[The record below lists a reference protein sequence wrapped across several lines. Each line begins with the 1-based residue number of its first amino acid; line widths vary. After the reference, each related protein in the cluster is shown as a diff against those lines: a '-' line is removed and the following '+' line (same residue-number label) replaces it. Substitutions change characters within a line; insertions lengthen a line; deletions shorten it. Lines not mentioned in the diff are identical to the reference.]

1 MGINQ
6 TKIKFPKEE
15 NIKPVKTI
23 ILHTKSVTSLIQL
36 KDKRIASCSQ
46 DGTIR
51 IFDPSNDYHC
61 DEVIKISKD
70 GIESICEL
78 DDGTIVSC
86 TWDRIIIGNYTM
98 KITDRTIIYKVIT
111 LPDNRI
117 ATCLYD
123 GLIKI

>member
-1 MGINQ
+1 MGINH
-6 TKIKFPKEE
+6 TKIKFPKED
-15 NIKPVKTI
+15 NLKPVKTI

-36 KDKRIASCSQ
+36 KDKRIASCSE

-61 DEVIKISKD
+61 DKLIKINKE
-70 GIESICEL
+70 GIKSICEL

-86 TWDRIIIGNYTM
+86 TWDIIIIGDHTI

-117 ATCLYD
+117 ASCTY
-123 GLIKI
+123 

>member
-1 MGINQ
+1 MGINH
-6 TKIKFPKEE
+6 TKNQFPKEE
-15 NIKPVKTI
+15 NIKLVKTI
-23 ILHTKSVTSLIQL
+23 IHHTDVTSLIQL
-36 KDKRIASCSQ
+36 KDKRIASCSE

-61 DEVIKISKD
+61 DKLIKINKE
-70 GIESICEL
+70 GIKSICEL

-86 TWDRIIIGNYTM
+86 TWDRIIIGDHTI

-117 ATCLYD
+117 ASCTY
-123 GLIKI
+123 

>member
-1 MGINQ
+1 MGINRI
-6 TKIKFPKEE
+6 KIKFPKED
-15 NIKPVKTI
+15 NLKPVKTI
-23 ILHTKSVTSLIQL
+23 IHHTDVTSLIQL
-36 KDKRIASCSQ
+36 KDKRIASCSE

-61 DEVIKISKD
+61 DKLIKINKE
-70 GIESICEL
+70 GIKSICEL

-86 TWDRIIIGNYTM
+86 TWDRIIIGDHTI

-117 ATCLYD
+117 ASCTY
-123 GLIKI
+123 